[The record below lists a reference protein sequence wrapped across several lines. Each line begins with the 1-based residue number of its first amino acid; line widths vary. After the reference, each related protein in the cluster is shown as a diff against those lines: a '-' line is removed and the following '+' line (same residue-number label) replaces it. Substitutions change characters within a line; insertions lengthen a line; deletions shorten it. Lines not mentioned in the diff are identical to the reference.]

1 VNGSAGVEP
10 LGFDPTTLN
19 AARIYDYWL
28 GGKDNFAADR
38 VAAERIIAYA
48 PEIPRLAVEN
58 RRFLS
63 RVVRYLA
70 AAGIRQFIDIGTG
83 LPSQGHVHEVLQ
95 VAAPDA
101 RVAYVD
107 HDPVVLVHARAM
119 LRGSDHVSVVRGDLR
134 DPAGILGNPQ
144 LLELIDMEQPVAVL
158 LLALLHLMGDDEQA
172 MHAVARLRDA
182 MAPGSYLAIS
192 HAVCDQDENNESI
205 AKILK
210 LYREGPMKDSKRQ
223 IMRSEKEVL
232 AFFADMEFVEPGV
245 VPLSAWR
252 PERDERRQSIASIWS
267 IGGIARK
274 R

>member
-1 VNGSAGVEP
+1 VNGSAGIEP
-10 LGFDPTTLN
+10 PGFDPTTLN
-19 AARIYDYWL
+19 DARIYDYWL

-38 VAAERIIAYA
+38 EAAERIIAYA
-48 PEIPRLAVEN
+48 PEVTWLAVEN
-58 RRFLS
+58 RRFLN

-119 LRGSDHVSVVRGDLR
+119 VEDSDRVTVVQGDLR
-134 DPAGILGNPQ
+134 DPAGILGDPQ
-144 LLELIDMEQPVAVL
+144 LLELIDMDKPVAVL
-158 LLALLHLMGDDEQA
+158 VLAVLHLIDDEHA
-172 MHAVARLRDA
+172 MYAVARLRDA

-192 HAVCDQDENNESI
+192 HPVCDPDENNEAI
-205 AKILK
+205 AKIIK
-210 LYREGPMKDSKRQ
+210 LYREGPTKGTKHQTLRN
-223 IMRSEKEVL
+223 EKEVL
-232 AFFADMEFVEPGV
+232 AFFSDMELVEPGV
-245 VPLSAWR
+245 VPLSTWR
-252 PERDERRQSIASIWS
+252 PESDEHPQNIASIWS